1 MLYERIFY
9 NENVS
14 RLYTDEATISYL
26 LRFENALAEA
36 QAKHGLILDEAASV
50 IAECCRVENINI
62 EQLIHDAAFG
72 GNAAIPLIKQLIA
85 VVKQKNAEAAKWV
98 HFGATSQDMI
108 DTAMMLQ
115 TKDAFHII
123 LEDLRQ
129 LNRQLVTLI
138 KEHRKTV
145 MIGRSFMQQA
155 RPITFGYKVAG
166 WLESLLRSLK
176 EGEELLQKGFVLQM
190 GGAVGTLSG
199 MNEKGL
205 QVSETM
211 SDFLHLTCPAKPWH
225 TQRDYVVRIATS
237 LGILTGNIGKIAKDI
252 SLLMQTEIAEVL
264 EPVEEG
270 KGGSSTMPHK
280 RNPVGSIAILANAAR
295 VPALVSTMLSCM
307 VQDHERATGLWH
319 AEWEILSSI
328 VQLTAGCVRKAIEV
342 TNGLEVRKEQM
353 LRNLELTNGQIYAE
367 NVSLALAEK
376 IGKEHAHQRI
386 EKYCQEARE
395 NNLHLKEVLLSKQDI
410 TALLSAVQINHLFEP
425 AASIGLSNE
434 MIKQVLHEDIVA
446 SGGSHDF

>member
-1 MLYERIFY
+1 VNQLF
-9 NENVS
+9 
-14 RLYTDEATISYL
+14 TDGAMIGYM
-26 LRFENALAEA
+26 LRFESALASA
-36 QAKHGLILDEAASV
+36 QAKHGVIPGAVAS
-50 IAECCRVENINI
+50 IIDECCKAEHINI
-62 EQLIHDAAFG
+62 EQVIADAALS
-72 GNAAIPLIKQLIA
+72 GNTAIPLIKQLTA
-85 VVKQKNAEAAKWV
+85 VVKQRDKEAAKYV
-98 HFGATSQDMI
+98 HFGATSQDVI

-237 LGILTGNIGKIAKDI
+237 LGILTGNIGKIAKDT

-307 VQDHERATGLWH
+307 VQDHERATGQWH
-319 AEWEILSSI
+319 AEWETLSCI
-328 VQLTAGCVRKAIEV
+328 VQLAAGCVHKAVEV
-342 TNGLEVRKEQM
+342 TDGLEVRKEQM